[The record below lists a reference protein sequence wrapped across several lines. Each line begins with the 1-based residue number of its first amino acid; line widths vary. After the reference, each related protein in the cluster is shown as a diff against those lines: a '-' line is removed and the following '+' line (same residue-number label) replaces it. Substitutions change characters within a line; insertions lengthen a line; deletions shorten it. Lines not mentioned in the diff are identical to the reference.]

1 MIELEMVYLVVES
14 CILLA
19 GSCIPEKVTVEMIE
33 LEKCHLVCP
42 VLWGLSLA
50 VMELENMSLVGESCI
65 RVNLVFQ
72 GLSLGMMDL

>member
-19 GSCIPEKVTVEMIE
+19 GSCFPGKVTVEMIE
-33 LEKCHLVCP
+33 LEKCHLVGP

>member
-1 MIELEMVYLVVES
+1 MMELEMVYLVVES

-19 GSCIPEKVTVEMIE
+19 GSCIPGKVTVEMIE
-33 LEKCHLVCP
+33 LEKWHLVGP

-50 VMELENMSLVGESCI
+50 VMELENVSLVDESCI